1 MVIKGKIIDIIN
13 KEKVT
18 NVVIMNKIGDTNKY
32 APICFTAFAEAQRMI
47 AILKIE
53 KGDTIKIKYHIFSKK
68 FNATDTYYTTLFI
81 EDIKI
86 LQRNT
91 NQLSVD
97 LDGNYNQWA

>member
-1 MVIKGKIIDIIN
+1 MIIKGKIIDIVER
-13 KEKVT
+13 EKVT
-18 NVVIMNKIGDTNKY
+18 NIIIMNKIGDTNKY
-32 APICFTAFAEAQRMI
+32 APICFTGFSEAQRII

-68 FNATDTYYTTLFI
+68 YNKTDTYYTTLFI

-86 LQRNT
+86 LQKNT

-97 LDGNYNQWA
+97 LDGNYN